1 MIPGHGALS
10 GKKDVIAYRNMIAK
24 VGARVQALVKSGKT
38 LEQVIAAKPT
48 RDFDEAWGKFR
59 KGDAFVQN
67 VYYGYAPRKK

>member
-24 VGARVQALVKSGKT
+24 VGARVQALVKAGKT

-48 RDFDEAWGKFR
+48 RDFDEVWGKYR
-59 KGDAFVQN
+59 KGDSFAEI
-67 VYYGYAPRKK
+67 VYYGYKPRKK